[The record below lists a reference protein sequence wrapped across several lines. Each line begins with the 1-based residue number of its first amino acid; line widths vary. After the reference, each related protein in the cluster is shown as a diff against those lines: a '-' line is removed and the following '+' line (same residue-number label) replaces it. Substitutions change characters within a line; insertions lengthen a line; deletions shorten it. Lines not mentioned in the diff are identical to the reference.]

1 MPTSFITAFRLP
13 LYVTIYILLSFNLL
27 WLLEILYRIIYIQS
41 LIIKKTNIMLIIWF
55 LGGVA
60 VAGLLILFISFL
72 ADLLDFIWGVF
83 GGGW

>member
-1 MPTSFITAFRLP
+1 
-13 LYVTIYILLSFNLL
+13 
-27 WLLEILYRIIYIQS
+27 
-41 LIIKKTNIMLIIWF
+41 MLIIWF

-72 ADLLDFIWGVF
+72 ADLLDFIWGVS

>member
-1 MPTSFITAFRLP
+1 
-13 LYVTIYILLSFNLL
+13 
-27 WLLEILYRIIYIQS
+27 
-41 LIIKKTNIMLIIWF
+41 MLILWF

-72 ADLLDFIWGVF
+72 ADLVDFVLGIL